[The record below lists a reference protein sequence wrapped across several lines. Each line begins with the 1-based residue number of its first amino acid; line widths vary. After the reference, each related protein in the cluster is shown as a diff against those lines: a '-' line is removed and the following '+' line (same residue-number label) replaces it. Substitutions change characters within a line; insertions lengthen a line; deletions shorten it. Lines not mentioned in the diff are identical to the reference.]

1 MENKQAVL
9 TLDKVTTTVNQHTP
23 AEAKILRNLSLTINQ
38 GDFITI
44 VGANGAGKSTLFN
57 TISGLIIPTAGRI
70 LHQGQE
76 ITYQSVEKRT
86 SFISRVFQDPKMG
99 TAPRMTV
106 AENILLAKKR
116 GERRGLHLRK
126 LAAHKK
132 QLREIAAQMGNSLT
146 DKLDTPTEHLSGG
159 QRQTLSFLMATIKR
173 PDILLLDEHTA
184 ALDPKTS
191 RELMAQTSQIVTAQ
205 KLTCLMIT
213 HSMEDALKY
222 GNRLLVLRS
231 GQVVADLSNEQK
243 AKLNLDELMATFND
257 TDA

>member
-9 TLDKVTTTVNQHTP
+9 TLDKVTTVVNQHTP
-23 AEAKILRNLSLTINQ
+23 AATKILRELSLTINQ

-57 TISGLIIPTAGRI
+57 TISGLITPTTGKI

-76 ITYQSVEKRT
+76 ITHQSVEKRT

-106 AENILLAKKR
+106 AENIMLAKKR

-126 LAAHKK
+126 LGAHKA
-132 QLREIAAQMGNSLT
+132 QLQKIAAQMGNSLAE
-146 DKLDTPTEHLSGG
+146 KLDTPTEHLSGG

-191 RELMAQTSQIVTAQ
+191 RELMAQTSQIVTEQ

-222 GNRLLVLRS
+222 GNRLLVLQA
-231 GQVVADLSNEQK
+231 GQIVADLNQEQK
-243 AKLNLDELMATFND
+243 SKLTLEALMATFVVD
-257 TDA
+257 E

>member
-1 MENKQAVL
+1 MESKQAVL
-9 TLDKVTTTVNQHTP
+9 TLDKVTTVVNQHTP
-23 AEAKILRNLSLTINQ
+23 AETKILRDLTLTINQ

-57 TISGLIIPTAGRI
+57 TISGLITPAAGRI

-76 ITYQSVEKRT
+76 ITHQSVEKRT

-116 GERRGLHLRK
+116 GERRGLHLRR
-126 LAAHKK
+126 LAAHREE
-132 QLREIAAQMGNSLT
+132 LRKIAAQMGNSLA

-191 RELMAQTSQIVTAQ
+191 RELMAQTSQIVTDQ

-231 GQVVADLSNEQK
+231 GQVVANLDNKQK
-243 AKLNLDELMATFND
+243 AKLNLDELMTAFND
-257 TDA
+257 NDD